1 MAVQIRQALKDTTDL
16 ISICYDLR
24 SGMRYTI
31 VDEINLEQVF
41 ELLIKLRGIEEQ
53 LFEKSMPNA
62 DIQLSSNVVNG
73 PLLRCSDEVGK
84 VGSMLRQ
91 RTPSESSDQKDILN
105 SLAESITALKKVVE
119 GNNWCVCTFTKKSNA
134 DTVQRTSTV
143 TSDGRSVTSVI
154 SNCKCRIIHYLSYNS
169 KIPKPNCSFRCH

>member
-62 DIQLSSNVVNG
+62 GIQLSSNVVNG

-91 RTPSESSDQKDILN
+91 RTPSESSDQKDTLN

-154 SNCKCRIIHYLSYNS
+154 SNCKYRIIHYLSYNS
-169 KIPKPNCSFRCH
+169 KPNCSFRCH